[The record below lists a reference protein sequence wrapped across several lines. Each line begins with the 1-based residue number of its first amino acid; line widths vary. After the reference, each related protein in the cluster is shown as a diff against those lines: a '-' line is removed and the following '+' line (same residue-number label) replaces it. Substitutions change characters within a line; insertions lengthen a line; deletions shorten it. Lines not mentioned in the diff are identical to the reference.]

1 MFDFKLCPSGQ
12 TKLAGGEADVEDTDY
27 DDGGAAPDIE
37 QSVEEEECQKMSSAN
52 NNGDTEAL
60 IGFRNLE
67 SCARYEVL
75 FIFELDIGWVL
86 RPASVKGAEVAKP

>member
-12 TKLAGGEADVEDTDY
+12 TKLAGGDNDVEDTDY
-27 DDGGAAPDIE
+27 DDEIAAPDIE
-37 QSVEEEECQKMSSAN
+37 QSVDEEECLKLSTAD

-67 SCARYEVL
+67 SCARYEV

-86 RPASVKGAEVAKP
+86 RPASVNGAEVAKP

>member
-37 QSVEEEECQKMSSAN
+37 QSVEEEQCQKMSSAN

-75 FIFELDIGWVL
+75 AFELDIGWVL
-86 RPASVKGAEVAKP
+86 RPASVNGAEVAKP